1 MKKQMP
7 SNQLSLLKLDAKT
20 EILFQ
25 ANALTNAYYDMSALQ
40 KNILYMVQS
49 QIKKNDPD
57 DQRYV
62 VRVKEIMTITDTV
75 NPYKSLQLATE
86 GMMQKIMNIPVGG
99 KLLQVAPFSSVLYD
113 YGKGTMSFKIDPDL
127 RPFLFN
133 LEKGR
138 FTTFGKEPA
147 MNLPGKY
154 SKRIY
159 EMLSSWKKAGIM
171 KISILELKT
180 RLRLY
185 DPVTE
190 IEQYEDWR
198 DFNKRVLVPAVKD
211 INQES
216 DLFVEFFPQREGK
229 RIAQLRWLIKV
240 KTTVPIEIS
249 PTVSEL
255 HEKLLTHFKLRT
267 DQIEYILSNYE
278 PELINRKLYEIQ
290 VQNASKKIS
299 NIGGYTAKVFGVL

>member
-1 MKKQMP
+1 MKRNP
-7 SNQLSLLKLDAKT
+7 SNQLTLLKLDPKT

-49 QIKKNDPD
+49 QIKKDDPD
-57 DQRYV
+57 DKRYII
-62 VRVKEIMTITDTV
+62 RVKDIMTVTETV

-86 GMMQKIMNIPVGG
+86 GMMQKIMNIPVNG

-113 YGKGTMSFKIDPDL
+113 YGKGTMTFKIDSDL

-133 LEKGR
+133 LENGL

-159 EMLSSWKKAGIM
+159 EMLSSWKKAGLM

-198 DFNKRVLVPAVKD
+198 DFNKRVLIPAVKE
-211 INQES
+211 INHES
-216 DLFVEFFPQREGK
+216 DLHVEYFTQREGK
-229 RIAQLRWLIKV
+229 RIAHLKWLIKT
-240 KTTVPIEIS
+240 KETVVVEAPL
-249 PTVSEL
+249 TVSEL
-255 HEKLLTHFKLRT
+255 HERLLTQFKLRT
-267 DQIEYILSNYE
+267 DQIEFILARFD
-278 PELINRKLYEIQ
+278 PMVINKKLYEIQ
-290 VQNASKKIS
+290 LQNANKKIS